1 MTSATPDL
9 MPADSGVEF
18 DPNNPQPIEQ
28 PDPLSLVT
36 DKVNLWAT
44 YIGGLLAVAAF
55 ALIGGLLVLAVVL
68 RFGMNSSLDYATEI
82 PTFAFPWLVA
92 GGVVAAMGRN
102 GHLAVDYFVNK
113 GPEKVRRYMDVVV
126 WVLCTLTLAFLVYIS
141 TLLVR
146 PYTFQKSPI
155 LGLPMMLSYAAYI
168 YMAISLTIQSAART
182 WTAVR
187 GKDLHTKEVL
197 GV

>member
-1 MTSATPDL
+1 MKNAVPELMMPDH
-9 MPADSGVEF
+9 DIEF

-28 PDPLSLVT
+28 PDPLTLVT

-44 YIGGLLAVAAF
+44 YVGGLIAVLGF
-55 ALIGGLLVLAVVL
+55 AVIGGLLVVAVIL
-68 RFGMNSSLDYATEI
+68 RFAFNSSLDYATEI
-82 PTFAFPWLVA
+82 PTFAFPWLIA

-102 GHLAVDYFVNK
+102 GHLAVDFFVNK
-113 GPEKVRRYMDVVV
+113 GSASVQRYLDVFV
-126 WVLCTLTLAFLVYIS
+126 WVLCTLALAFLVYIS
-141 TLLVR
+141 TLLIR

-155 LGLPMMLSYAAYI
+155 LGLPMLLSYAAYI
-168 YMAISLTIQSAART
+168 YMAASLTVQSAARV

-187 GKDLHTKEVL
+187 GRNVHPKEVL

>member
-1 MTSATPDL
+1 MTSAPSDL
-9 MPADSGVEF
+9 TVADHEIEF

-28 PDPLSLVT
+28 PNPLTLVT

-44 YIGGLLAVAAF
+44 YVGGAIAVLAFAVIGGLLAIAVFLRF
-55 ALIGGLLVLAVVL
+55 AL
-68 RFGMNSSLDYATEI
+68 NSSLDYATEI
-82 PTFAFPWLVA
+82 PTFAFPWLIA

-113 GPEKVRRYMDVVV
+113 VPATGRRYIDVFV

-141 TLLVR
+141 TLLIR

-168 YMAISLTIQSAART
+168 YMAASLTVQAAART
-182 WTAVR
+182 WTAFR
-187 GKDLHTKEVL
+187 GKDVHSKEVL

>member
-1 MTSATPDL
+1 MKNVPPDL
-9 MPADSGVEF
+9 AIADSDIEF

-28 PDPLSLVT
+28 PDPLTLVT
-36 DKVNLWAT
+36 DKVNLYAT
-44 YIGGLLAVAAF
+44 YVGGLIAVVAMVI
-55 ALIGGLLVLAVVL
+55 IGVLLVIAVFL
-68 RFGMNSSLDYATEI
+68 RFGMNASLDYATEI
-82 PTFAFPWLVA
+82 PTFAFPWLIA

-113 GPEKVRRYMDVVV
+113 GSASLQRYADVFV
-126 WVLCTLTLAFLVYIS
+126 WVLCTLALAFLVYVS
-141 TLLVR
+141 TLLIR

-168 YMAISLTIQSAART
+168 YMAVSLTVQSAARA
-182 WTAVR
+182 WFAFH
-187 GKDLHTKEVL
+187 GKSQHSKEVL

>member
-1 MTSATPDL
+1 MKNPPLDL
-9 MPADSGVEF
+9 AIADSEIEF

-28 PDPLSLVT
+28 PDPLTLVT

-44 YIGGLLAVAAF
+44 YVGGLIAVLAMVI
-55 ALIGGLLVLAVVL
+55 IGVLLVMAVIL
-68 RFGMNSSLDYATEI
+68 RFGFNASLDYATEI
-82 PTFAFPWLVA
+82 PTFAFPWLIA

-113 GPEKVRRYMDVVV
+113 GSASLQRYADVFV
-126 WVLCTLTLAFLVYIS
+126 WVLCTLALAFLVYVS
-141 TLLVR
+141 TLLIR

-155 LGLPMMLSYAAYI
+155 LGLPMLLSYAAYI
-168 YMAISLTIQSAART
+168 YMAVSLTVQSAARA
-182 WTAVR
+182 WTAFR
-187 GKDLHTKEVL
+187 GKNVHSKEVL

>member
-1 MTSATPDL
+1 MKTPPPDL
-9 MPADSGVEF
+9 AIADSDIEF

-28 PDPLSLVT
+28 PDPLTLVT

-44 YIGGLLAVAAF
+44 YVGGLIAV
-55 ALIGGLLVLAVVL
+55 LSMVVIGVLLVVAVIL
-68 RFGMNSSLDYATEI
+68 RFGLNASLDYATEI
-82 PTFAFPWLVA
+82 PTFAFPWLIA

-113 GPEKVRRYMDVVV
+113 LSASLQRYTDVFV
-126 WVLCTLTLAFLVYIS
+126 WVFCTLALAFLVYVS
-141 TLLVR
+141 TLLIR

-155 LGLPMMLSYAAYI
+155 LGLPMLLSYAAYI
-168 YMAISLTIQSAART
+168 YMAVSLTVQSGARA
-182 WTAVR
+182 WTAFR
-187 GKDLHTKEVL
+187 GKNQHSKEVL

>member
-1 MTSATPDL
+1 MKNPPPDL
-9 MPADSGVEF
+9 AIADSEIEF

-28 PDPLSLVT
+28 PDPLTLVT

-44 YIGGLLAVAAF
+44 YVGGLMAVLAFFV
-55 ALIGGLLVLAVVL
+55 IGVLLVIAVIL
-68 RFGMNSSLDYATEI
+68 RFGFNASLDYATEI
-82 PTFAFPWLVA
+82 PTFAFPWLIA

-113 GPEKVRRYMDVVV
+113 GSASLQRYLDVFV
-126 WVLCTLTLAFLVYIS
+126 WVLCTLALAFLVYVS
-141 TLLVR
+141 TLLIR

-155 LGLPMMLSYAAYI
+155 LGLPMLLSYAAYI
-168 YMAISLTIQSAART
+168 YMAVSLTVQSAARA
-182 WTAVR
+182 WTAFR
-187 GKDLHTKEVL
+187 GKNVHSKEVL

>member
-1 MTSATPDL
+1 MKNVPPDL
-9 MPADSGVEF
+9 MIADSEIEF

-28 PDPLSLVT
+28 PDPLTLVT

-44 YIGGLLAVAAF
+44 YVGGLIAVLAMVI
-55 ALIGGLLVLAVVL
+55 IGVLLVMAVIL
-68 RFGMNSSLDYATEI
+68 RFGFNASLDYATEI
-82 PTFAFPWLVA
+82 PTFAFPWLIA

-113 GPEKVRRYMDVVV
+113 GSASLQRYADVFV
-126 WVLCTLTLAFLVYIS
+126 WVLCTLALAFLVYVS
-141 TLLVR
+141 TLLIR

-155 LGLPMMLSYAAYI
+155 LGLPMLLSYAAYI
-168 YMAISLTIQSAART
+168 YMAVSLTVQSAARA
-182 WTAVR
+182 WTAFR
-187 GKDLHTKEVL
+187 GKNVHSKEVL